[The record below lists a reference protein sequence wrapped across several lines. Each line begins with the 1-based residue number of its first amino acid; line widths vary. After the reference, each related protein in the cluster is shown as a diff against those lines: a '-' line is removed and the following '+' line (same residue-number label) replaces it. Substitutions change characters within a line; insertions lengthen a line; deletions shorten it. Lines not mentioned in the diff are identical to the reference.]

1 MGEMGRMVQVCSND
15 FSRFRIVCSNDFS
28 RCYRVM
34 AYAMTLT
41 LRGLSACL
49 GTGCFA
55 SNGALLGIRQ
65 VTR

>member
-1 MGEMGRMVQVCSND
+1 MGEMGRMVQ
-15 FSRFRIVCSNDFS
+15 VCSNDFS